1 MPIVCAC
8 VPSYS
13 VAVAR
18 AGDPTLVTSPA
29 LVVDKFERGRVVDCD
44 DAAYTLGARIGMT
57 LLQASACAREARVVL
72 DDPVRKRALWD
83 EALELLDAASPLV
96 EDAAEGLAFIEM
108 HGIEGGPRRWL
119 AAVKAA
125 LEPSPLPFVLAL
137 GPNRFVARAAAFAGR
152 ERVATE
158 QLSAFLAPLPLRV
171 LDLDA
176 RTLERLQLFG
186 VRTLGELAALPHG
199 PFVRRFGSAAAR
211 WHARARG
218 IDDVPLVPRPRALRI
233 DRTLYGE
240 GTAEREDQLLFAL
253 RTLAQ
258 RVAEDL
264 AFVGKRCGRLHLT
277 LECENGDAR
286 ELTLS
291 LAQPTTQVATI
302 FDLLRARL
310 EGTTLEAPVTGLRLG
325 AQQLEDAGTELTL
338 FAGSDPDPEVVGI
351 ALARLEA
358 ALGPHSALRARV
370 VDGYRYESRYRYEP
384 FLAAT
389 LARPRFGERVTAVPN
404 PRGTLVLR
412 FVVPRAIEVT
422 LRDGRPAFVGTPTR
436 AVLDVAGPWR
446 VDEAWWDSVLGTPE
460 PHALRRDEYDVL
472 LEDGTLARIACDDPR
487 EPTRRWTLRGTY
499 D

>member
-1 MPIVCAC
+1 MPILCAC

-18 AGDPTLVTSPA
+18 VGDPALVTSPT
-29 LVVDKFERGRVVDCD
+29 LVVDKLERGRIVDCD
-44 DAAYTLGARIGMT
+44 GAAYDLGARIGMT
-57 LLQASACAREARVVL
+57 LLQASACAREARVAL
-72 DDPVRKRALWD
+72 DDRARKRALWD
-83 EALELLDAASPLV
+83 AALELLDAASPLV
-96 EDAAEGLAFIEM
+96 EDAAEGMAFLEM
-108 HGIEGGPRRWL
+108 RGIEGGPKRWL
-119 AAVKAA
+119 AAVNAA
-125 LEPSPLPFVLAL
+125 LEGSPLPFALAL

-152 ERVATE
+152 AYVARE
-158 QLSAFLAPLPLRV
+158 EAGAFLAPLPLRV

-176 RTLERLQLFG
+176 RTIERLHLFG

-199 PFVRRFGSAAAR
+199 PFVRRFGSEAAR
-211 WHARARG
+211 WHARAHA
-218 IDDVPLVPRPRALRI
+218 IDETPLVPRPRALRI
-233 DRTLYGE
+233 ERTLYGE

-253 RTLAQ
+253 RTLVQ

-264 AFVGKRCGRLHLT
+264 AFVGKRCGGLHLT

-286 ELTLS
+286 DLS
-291 LAQPTTQVATI
+291 LVLAQPTAQATTI
-302 FDLLRARL
+302 FDLVRARL

-325 AQQLEDAGTELTL
+325 AQHLEDAGTELTL

-358 ALGPHSALRARV
+358 ALGPCSTLRARV

-384 FLAAT
+384 FVAT
-389 LARPRFGERVTAVPN
+389 AFATPRFGERASVVPN
-404 PRGTLVLR
+404 SRGTLVLR
-412 FVVPRAIEVT
+412 LIAPRTISVV
-422 LRDGRPAFVGTPTR
+422 LSGGKPAFVGTPPR

-446 VDEAWWDSVLGTPE
+446 VDEAWWDIALAALE